1 MKLPFQDRR
10 YYLKFGL
17 DKDPFHRE
25 SRDSKVFLTHDMIH
39 CLDQIKAS
47 VDCSEELVVVSSAS
61 GSGKTVLSRYLGFIK
76 SAHWFVAHI
85 GGHHDL
91 DRETLAWEIIRQHFP
106 ERRFVREQAV
116 YLLKEFLQLFARNGR
131 TPVVIIDDAHK
142 LSLQTLKFV
151 LEIAGFA
158 EQGTHYR
165 CVLFGDLNLDEK
177 LADPNLR
184 NLKATRYHH
193 FRIPTL
199 SLQQTRKYLDYR
211 LSLCG
216 GCSEDPF
223 NEENVLRIFRESAG
237 LPGAIHA
244 PARRIMQEYRV
255 AGGRQRMY
263 LHGAVTA
270 SVCLLV
276 FSAVYSAMNEDYLQK
291 SEQVMASK
299 QTSAGII
306 PLNLPGTGKV
316 IGAATVQPADRDDS
330 AGEDT
335 VVMRETP
342 LDQDK
347 SEKSSPAP
355 PAAAEGKTG
364 FLVWLFGKDDDKEYR
379 AANRQPDPMVASLDS
394 QLSLKLS
401 DVIAQ

>member
-17 DKDPFHRE
+17 DKDPFPRE
-25 SRDSKVFLTHDMIH
+25 SRDTKVFLTHDMIH

-85 GGHHDL
+85 GGHRDL

-116 YLLKEFLQLFARNGR
+116 YLLQEFLQLFARNGR

-142 LSLQTLKFV
+142 LPLETLKFV
-151 LEIAGFA
+151 LEIAAFA
-158 EQGTHYR
+158 QQGTHYR
-165 CVLFGDLNLDEK
+165 CVLFGGLNLDEK
-177 LADPNLR
+177 LSDPNLR
-184 NLKATRYHH
+184 NLKPARYHH
-193 FRIPTL
+193 FRIPSL

-216 GCSEDPF
+216 ECSEDPF
-223 NEENVLRIFRESAG
+223 TDENVQLIFRESAG
-237 LPGAIHA
+237 LPGDVHA
-244 PARRIMQEYRV
+244 PARRIMQEYSV
-255 AGGRQRMY
+255 AGGEQRMY
-263 LHGAVTA
+263 LRSAVTA

-291 SEQVMASK
+291 SELVIASR
-299 QTSAGII
+299 SSPSGII
-306 PLNLPGTGKV
+306 PLELPGTGKPV
-316 IGAATVQPADRDDS
+316 ESAGTDDS
-330 AGEDT
+330 AARHAVT
-335 VVMRETP
+335 
-342 LDQDK
+342 
-347 SEKSSPAP
+347 P
-355 PAAAEGKTG
+355 PATGKNIESPVTG
-364 FLVWLFGKDDDKEYR
+364 TDAGETGDAGIPGWLFGTAGRTTHRSVDR
-379 AANRQPDPMVASLDS
+379 QTGPATAAMAGH
-394 QLSLKLS
+394 LSMKLS
-401 DVIAQ
+401 DVIAD